1 MRAFAI
7 RRPMAAVFS
16 LIVVA
21 GVLILGAFTAF
32 VAWGDTAGTPN
43 NAAAGTDFAKV
54 GSYGIAGYPTLT
66 VRVTPDTPTFV
77 ADAFQQGLGVVLLA
91 YVQGAAADDEML
103 ASFKQVQSAYSSSAS
118 FFSFEARE
126 ASELGDILDQ
136 LGAKSPPLLAVIQAD
151 GTVYQLYT
159 GWISKPVME
168 QVVSNAVR
176 L

>member
-1 MRAFAI
+1 
-7 RRPMAAVFS
+7 MAAVFS

-21 GVLILGAFTAF
+21 GALILGAFTAF
-32 VAWGDTAGTPN
+32 VAWGNTAGTPS
-43 NAAAGTDFAKV
+43 NAAVATDFAKV

-126 ASELGDILDQ
+126 AGELGDILDQ